1 MRINEKIVNT
11 IRLSFI
17 ASSILVG
24 FIILYPMI
32 NDISL
37 FSSNS
42 IIFIVTESLIIY
54 ALAMSIK
61 PCLKSIGIALVL
73 SNLLIPSLLQQ
84 TFSSMLSNIS
94 ISIFFYITF
103 IILTLIMLLIALLFG
118 GTKLQII
125 YLIITAFILLP
136 ILQYSILNIRC
147 YSCIFKYLPYS
158 ILFYNHMFLFY
169 TVSGILG
176 FVLSASKKAERLV
189 FDAVNNVALPYF
201 LSALLPLIFLLLIL
215 NNVSTLKEII
225 YYYIVNHFATYL
237 ILVMIAVSVFGSII
251 FRGQR
256 DTEFAIVIS
265 LASLGLAWFSF
276 IYSPYYTLVFLIL
289 GASVIPISL
298 PNPQLIENKLF
309 SAINSNSYNK
319 AEKYLDTL
327 LKLNYTYTKIFCDA
341 AGKFECNSMSWIYS
355 KFAGKIIYNN
365 CNNLSNV
372 VNCIISKNII
382 PSDANV
388 LLDVLVLKDKDSAE
402 KFASYL
408 LTKNLPQPIKEKAKL
423 TLASIMGI
431 ASTTNPKQLPPLE
444 SWDPNIWIGN
454 NLYGY
459 KITKVLGSGGSSYVL
474 VGERNS
480 QQYAIKVAKISKSN
494 VNDILNV
501 FGNIS
506 KESSNLQSISE
517 KSPNIVRIFGFFAD
531 LNSIM
536 DIVNGKSE
544 VYYFTPPAIVME
556 LMEGGTVED
565 LLKNKAIVLSN
576 YWKKVVALISLNIAN
591 ALKVVHQEGYV
602 HLDVKPSNIFF
613 NKYPGKTAEEIY
625 ENIRNG
631 VISVK
636 LGDLGSARKIGER
649 VLEYTPQY
657 CSIDQVEAMLTNKGA
672 DVRMDVYA
680 LGATIYKMLTQTQ
693 FNPPKVSELM
703 DKAVQAYVKNQPYAI
718 YLEEARKELEIFHQ
732 RFSLPAEYAEF
743 TPLIKTMTSPD
754 ILKRPN
760 IDYVIMELNKL
771 NITS

>member
-1 MRINEKIVNT
+1 MRVNEKIVNT

-17 ASSILVG
+17 ASSLLVS
-24 FIILYPMI
+24 FIIFYSMI

-37 FSSNS
+37 FLSNS
-42 IIFIVTESLIIY
+42 IIFIVTESLITY

-61 PCLKSIGIALVL
+61 PCLKSIGIAMVI
-73 SNLLIPSLLQQ
+73 SSLLIPLFLPQ
-84 TFSSMLSNIS
+84 TFSSMLSTIS
-94 ISIFFYITF
+94 ISTLLYITF
-103 IILTLIMLLIALLFG
+103 IVLTSLLLLFALFFG

-125 YLIITAFILLP
+125 YLVITAFILLP
-136 ILQYSILNIRC
+136 ILQYSFLNIRC
-147 YSCIFKYLPYS
+147 FSCIFKYLPYS
-158 ILFYNHMFLFY
+158 VLFYNHIFLFY
-169 TVSGILG
+169 TVTGILG

-189 FDAVNNVALPYF
+189 FNAVNNVALPYF

-215 NNVSTLKEII
+215 NNVSTLKEIL
-225 YYYIVNHFATYL
+225 YYIINHFTTYL
-237 ILVMIAVSVFGSII
+237 ILVMIILAVFGSII

-256 DTEFAIVIS
+256 DIELAIVVS

-289 GASVIPISL
+289 GSSVIPISL
-298 PNPQLIENKLF
+298 SNPQLIENKLF
-309 SAINSNSYNK
+309 SAINSNLYNK
-319 AEKYLDTL
+319 AEKYLDAL

-341 AGKFECNSMSWIYS
+341 ASKFECNSILWIYS

-365 CNNLSNV
+365 CNHLSNV
-372 VNCIISKNII
+372 VNCIISKNVI
-382 PSDANV
+382 PSDASV

-408 LTKNLPQPIKEKAKL
+408 LTKDLPQPIKEKAKS
-423 TLASIMGI
+423 TLASIIGI
-431 ASTTNPKQLPPLE
+431 TSNTVNPRQLPPLE
-444 SWDPNIWIGN
+444 SWDPNIWIGS

-474 VGERNS
+474 VGERND
-480 QQYAIKVAKISKSN
+480 QKYAIKVAKISKSN

-517 KSPNIVRIFGFFAD
+517 KSLNIVRIFGFFAD

-536 DIVNGKSE
+536 DVVGGKSE
-544 VYYFTPPAIVME
+544 VYYSIPPAIVME

-565 LLKNKAIVLSN
+565 LLKNQAVVLSS
-576 YWKKVVALISLNIAN
+576 YWKKVVGLISLNIAN

-693 FNPPKVSELM
+693 FNPPKVQELM
-703 DKAVQAYVKNQPYAI
+703 DKAVQSYVNNQPYAI
-718 YLEEARKELEIFHQ
+718 YLEEARKELEAFHQ

-743 TPLIKTMTSPD
+743 NPLIKIMTSPN

-760 IDYVIMELNKL
+760 INYVIMELNKL
-771 NITS
+771 ILN